1 MSNASEWQYSE
12 WQHLSEGEK
21 AIYLAFS
28 APKVNNIPQIP
39 EENTTVLRG
48 EDYIPKNDDVVVF
61 INVDGT
67 LNETPNPNE
76 IMKFTEGQRNAIT
89 LWLTEGYGNDSEE
102 EEEGEIYSGD
112 CQAVLPFPRDHGVY
126 SHDMALTV
134 NQGSPGVSTVDAG
147 LGLEHV
153 FTRDISVIIDLT
165 ADRSRGERPESSLL
179 GVTDGYNRVT
189 DGNQV

>member
-21 AIYLAFS
+21 AIYLQFN
-28 APKVNNIPQIP
+28 APKTNNIPQIP

-48 EDYIPKNDDVVVF
+48 DDYTPKDDDVVVF

-102 EEEGEIYSGD
+102 EEEGEIYSSD
-112 CQAVLPFPRDHGVY
+112 
-126 SHDMALTV
+126 
-134 NQGSPGVSTVDAG
+134 
-147 LGLEHV
+147 E
-153 FTRDISVIIDLT
+153 
-165 ADRSRGERPESSLL
+165 GERWDEGS
-179 GVTDGYNRVT
+179 DGWSQS
-189 DGNQV
+189 DEEW